1 MNLEN
6 LAHSIFP
13 LLSDWVLHP
22 FTQFL
27 AHLRVGDRP
36 VLYVLLTSASAIGF
50 LLGRRRAVPRIGDQT
65 FRTLRIPQFQNSGEV
80 LVSRVVRSY
89 VGPPHYHLTNHVT
102 LHMRDGTTP
111 VDHIVVSRFGVLV
124 IETRDDNGWN

>member
-1 MNLEN
+1 MIG
-6 LAHSIFP
+6 A
-13 LLSDWVLHP
+13 
-22 FTQFL
+22 
-27 AHLRVGDRP
+27 LRIK
-36 VLYVLLTSASAIGF
+36 AAA
-50 LLGRRRAVPRIGDQT
+50 RACERT
-65 FRTLRIPQFQNSGEV
+65 FRNLRIQQFQDSGEV